1 VPPPERDPAGRS
13 PSAPGG
19 YRPVARA
26 LHWLVAALA
35 VIVVAFGWAAET
47 AARNTPARASLLLLH
62 RSLGLTILAL
72 MVLRVLWRARHP
84 APALPAALGRF
95 DAALTR
101 ATHLALYLVF
111 IAMPLAGYLNA
122 AAAGHKV
129 SLFGAVSIPP
139 LSPRDER
146 LAQAAIAAHLVGQ
159 YLVYLLV
166 GVHVAGAFVHPL
178 VGRLGVIERMLPRRP
193 APLAARPARRRP
205 G

>member
-1 VPPPERDPAGRS
+1 MPQPERDNTGRY
-13 PSAPGG
+13 G
-19 YRPVARA
+19 PVARA

-35 VIVVAFGWAAET
+35 VMVVAFGWAAEE

-72 MVLRVLWRARHP
+72 MLLRILWRARHP

-95 DAALTR
+95 EMALTR
-101 ATHLALYLVF
+101 ATHLALYLIF
-111 IAMPLAGYLNA
+111 IAMPLAGYVNA
-122 AAAGHKV
+122 AAADHRV

-139 LSPRDER
+139 LLPRDER

-166 GVHVAGAFVHPL
+166 GLHVAGALFHQV
-178 VGRLGVIERMLPRRP
+178 VGRERILDRMLPRRP
-193 APLAARPARRRP
+193 APRPARRRP

>member
-1 VPPPERDPAGRS
+1 VPQPERDNASGRPGGTADRS
-13 PSAPGG
+13 PSAAGG
-19 YRPVARA
+19 YGPVARA

-35 VIVVAFGWAAET
+35 VMVVAFGWAAEA

-72 MVLRVLWRARHP
+72 MLLRILWRLHHP
-84 APALPAALGRF
+84 APPLPAALGRF

-111 IAMPLAGYLNA
+111 IAMPLAGYVNA

-139 LSPRDER
+139 LLPRDER

-166 GVHVAGAFVHPL
+166 GLHVAGALFHRV
-178 VGRLGVIERMLPRRP
+178 VGREGILERMLPRRP
-193 APLAARPARRRP
+193 AP
-205 G
+205 